1 MIIVF
6 RRECTFKLNTSYNLY
21 YTLCRLVLQ
30 IFKVFKLKMLSFI
43 NVMMWRLTQHSNW
56 ELRLGRS
63 HSILALS
70 YHRLSH
76 DPDKVVPGEVL
87 GSRPVQNTG
96 GFLSCRVEQDNP
108 DRDIIT
114 GSRYSSDIC
123 LWFDVIVQLL
133 ADNVDRNTD
142 DGNDASLVS
151 DLMRSSICS
160 ALVIFTSAW
169 MKNLKQNLCIYEE
182 SWMTLCCFSLSSS
195 VKSMFY
201 QASFQDES
209 LLNF

>member
-1 MIIVF
+1 
-6 RRECTFKLNTSYNLY
+6 
-21 YTLCRLVLQ
+21 
-30 IFKVFKLKMLSFI
+30 
-43 NVMMWRLTQHSNW
+43 MMWRLTQHSNW

-63 HSILALS
+63 HSILTLS

-142 DGNDASLVS
+142 DGNDVSLVS

-169 MKNLKQNLCIYEE
+169 MKNLKQNRCIYEKLE
-182 SWMTLCCFSLSSS
+182 WLSVASLYHHQWRVCFTRQVSKMKVCLTFKLSQNKLIISERRENLLMECVNNSHSFLCRGHQTFS
-195 VKSMFY
+195 
-201 QASFQDES
+201 
-209 LLNF
+209 